1 MEIRMFD
8 ESCGICRPLQS
19 SQQQSCIVFW
29 TIYPYCWSSLLPTSP
44 PLSLLLIT
52 EKVSN
57 IIYKMKKR
65 GQFTKSS
72 SNDVA
77 IYLVYKTKEK
87 RNQNKKWE
95 QNTEEQWRTQLLLA
109 VFPIPSLLTLFLV
122 VKFCQ
127 KMMFLPRTRP
137 NILFIPLLLVKAEF
151 IAIIKMLRNA
161 RNVN

>member
-1 MEIRMFD
+1 MFD
-8 ESCGICRPLQS
+8 ESCGICRPLQP

-44 PLSLLLIT
+44 PPPPLLLIT

-77 IYLVYKTKEK
+77 IYLVYKRKRKEIKTKNE
-87 RNQNKKWE
+87 NK
-95 QNTEEQWRTQLLLA
+95 TQKNSDEHSCCLL
-109 VFPIPSLLTLFLV
+109 FSPSLPYLQCFELWNF
-122 VKFCQ
+122 VK
-127 KMMFLPRTRP
+127 
-137 NILFIPLLLVKAEF
+137 
-151 IAIIKMLRNA
+151 
-161 RNVN
+161 

>member
-44 PLSLLLIT
+44 PPPLLLIT

-109 VFPIPSLLTLFLV
+109 VFPIPSLLTVFWLWNF
-122 VKFCQ
+122 VKFCL
-127 KMMFLPRTRP
+127 KKS
-137 NILFIPLLLVKAEF
+137 ILCINLQNYFRLNVCLSFHEYVGFIL
-151 IAIIKMLRNA
+151 
-161 RNVN
+161 